1 MTIQTIK
8 MKSRK
13 NVEKEVKGAKE
24 VYFYLMKNWVEEVQ
38 KGKIEFTLKHHAYIT
53 IYCKAF
59 NVKYRLLK
67 KL

>member
-1 MTIQTIK
+1 

-38 KGKIEFTLKHHAYIT
+38 KE
-53 IYCKAF
+53 
-59 NVKYRLLK
+59 
-67 KL
+67 KLNSR